1 MSRSKV
7 CNETFRLEFSTQNVN
22 GQVMYSDLVLRS
34 LGQGQN
40 QLETI
45 FKKNSDHKLCNLA
58 QILSI

>member
-45 FKKNSDHKLCNLA
+45 FFKNSDHKLCNLA